1 MSTGTATVP
10 APTGMILSVRGPE
23 KAGLLYCPCQAAPV
37 SRPFGLTV
45 PWRVAESVVMFV
57 AGKVTTDPVAGGGAG
72 GGGGGGGGGSQHG
85 AGGGELTPTVVLPV
99 PVPVSLLQVRPN
111 VVAELIGPTTSDETE
126 PLGPAHGPPDAQQLH
141 AFSVVHC
148 KVVVSPAA
156 TVCGEAQ
163 METRGSG
170 HTSSGAG
177 SEIELGQV
185 CSGSGIAP
193 AGPPE
198 APKLPA
204 KAAIIS
210 AMNVFFATRRNMRYS
225 LSSSTT
231 PPTLA
236 RHP

>member
-1 MSTGTATVP
+1 M
-10 APTGMILSVRGPE
+10 
-23 KAGLLYCPCQAAPV
+23 
-37 SRPFGLTV
+37 
-45 PWRVAESVVMFV
+45 
-57 AGKVTTDPVAGGGAG
+57 
-72 GGGGGGGGGSQHG
+72 
-85 AGGGELTPTVVLPV
+85 LPV
-99 PVPVSLLQVRPN
+99 PVPVSLLQVRLN

-126 PLGPAHGPPDAQQLH
+126 PLVPAHGPPDAQQLH

-156 TVCGEAQ
+156 TVCGDAQ

-177 SEIELGQV
+177 SEIELRQV

-204 KAAIIS
+204 TAAIIS
-210 AMNVFFATRRNMRYS
+210 AMNVFFAT
-225 LSSSTT
+225 T

-236 RHP
+236 THP